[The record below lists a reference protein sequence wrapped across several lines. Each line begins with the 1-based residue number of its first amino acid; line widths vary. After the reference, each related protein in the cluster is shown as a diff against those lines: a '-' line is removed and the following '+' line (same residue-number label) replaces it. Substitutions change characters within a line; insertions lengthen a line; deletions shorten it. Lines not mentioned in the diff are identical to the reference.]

1 MAEHWIPASKAIGIV
16 TDAIALCSRLHA
28 GLLLARAELLIID
41 HKEERSA
48 AIPNGFWW
56 SEGHAALEQNWQ
68 TGDFETWI
76 DHKIHCK
83 AFGVTI
89 ALSGILEMVPFE
101 KRALLARS
109 LSVAGDPDWVSAKE
123 ARLLSFKTSNPAKA
137 GDAILELARLGFVSG
152 RAVKL
157 EAYRQGPSEFE
168 TLWEQREWDIEPWFW
183 QDFTLP
189 GKGSLDWALGK
200 FSASGAGPTNIQ
212 YVMLSG
218 VHFHRGSLA
227 ALEDSK
233 TLPPESGEQKR
244 GRKPSHDW
252 AAASSVIWGKLHR
265 GELIPQTQAE
275 RETALILHLTKGDDA
290 PGESTVRPFAKL
302 IWDEFQKP

>member
-168 TLWEQREWDIEPWFW
+168 TLWEQREWDIEPFN
-183 QDFTLP
+183 T
-189 GKGSLDWALGK
+189 SC
-200 FSASGAGPTNIQ
+200 
-212 YVMLSG
+212 
-218 VHFHRGSLA
+218 SLA
-227 ALEDSK
+227 SIFIVDHWQHWKTQRPCRRNLASK
-233 TLPPESGEQKR
+233 SADANRLMIGPLQ
-244 GRKPSHDW
+244 
-252 AAASSVIWGKLHR
+252 AA
-265 GELIPQTQAE
+265 
-275 RETALILHLTKGDDA
+275 
-290 PGESTVRPFAKL
+290 
-302 IWDEFQKP
+302 